1 MAGKRKGRRP
11 RGDGAVFYSASKGCW
26 VWRAVTGHKPAG
38 GVAYTEG
45 RARTQAAAVAAK
57 KTAEAANRRPG
68 ADRATVG
75 DHLEHW
81 LNDVAKP
88 NTRESTWDRYEVVVR
103 VHLRPRIG
111 GVPLRGLTV
120 PQVKRLWASMARDGV
135 KPGTVKKCSEVLASA
150 LEAAVAEGV
159 IGTAPTR
166 KAKKP
171 KVTRPEVE
179 VFADGEVRAFLKAA
193 EGDRFEAL
201 YNLAAATGARE
212 GELLALER
220 DDFDPAAGTVKIV
233 RTVHQRKS
241 GFFLHPPKSQNG
253 VRTLALPPFALSAV
267 ARHLA
272 GRGPGPVFTT
282 ASGNYVGRSNF
293 VRKNWR
299 PLLAAAGVKYRK
311 FHTCRHTL
319 ASRML
324 AAGVDVAEVARV
336 LGDRIETVTRSYAHW
351 MTDAKRDTA
360 AKIQGFYGADP
371 TVGSR

>member
-1 MAGKRKGRRP
+1 M
-11 RGDGAVFYSASKGCW
+11 FYSTSKECW
-26 VWRAVTGHKPAG
+26 VWRAVTGHKPTG
-38 GVAYTEG
+38 GLAHTEG
-45 RARTQAAAVAAK
+45 RARTQAEAVAAK
-57 KTAEAANRRPG
+57 KAAELANRRPG

-75 DHLEHW
+75 DHLDHW

-120 PQVKRLWASMARDGV
+120 PQITRLWATMARDGV

-150 LEAAVAEGV
+150 LETAVAEGT

-171 KVTRPEVE
+171 RVTRPEIE
-179 VFADGEVRAFLKAA
+179 VFTDVEVRAFLKAA
-193 EGDRFEAL
+193 EGERFESL
-201 YNLAAATGARE
+201 YNLAAATGARQ

-220 DDFDPAAGTVKIV
+220 DDFDPTAGTVKIV
-233 RTVHQRKS
+233 RAVNQRKG
-241 GFFLHPPKSQNG
+241 GFQLNPPKSQNG
-253 VRTLALPPFALSAV
+253 VRTLAPPPFALAAV
-267 ARHLA
+267 AKRLEGRAA
-272 GRGPGPVFTT
+272 GPIFTT

-293 VRKNWR
+293 VRKCWR
-299 PLLAAAGVKYRK
+299 PLLTAAGVKYRK

-336 LGDRIETVTRSYAHW
+336 LGDRIETVTRTYAHW
-351 MTDAKRDTA
+351 MKDAKRDTA
-360 AKIQGFYGADP
+360 AKIQAFYGADP
-371 TVGSR
+371 AAGGL